1 MHTLVLTLVL
11 GGLAMLGPFATD
23 TYLPSFPSIAA
34 HYGVGDVAVQ
44 QTLSIYLF
52 GYAVMNLFY
61 GPLSDAFGRR
71 PVILASLLLF
81 TLASIG
87 AALAP
92 SLNWLLLF
100 RLLQGISAGAGMVV
114 GQAIVRDLLHGAA
127 AQRMMSHIM
136 MVFGVA
142 PAIAPVIGGYLNVY
156 LGWQANFALLCVIG
170 LVLIGLTLL
179 WLPESL
185 PRSERHTLHPVRLLH
200 SYQHA
205 LTFRPYMLGV
215 LSAGFAF
222 SGFALY
228 ISSAAHFVMDVLHL
242 PETAFAWLFVPMIG
256 GMVVGSGLGGHLAH
270 RLSPNAQLTLGM
282 GLMALAALVNLGYCA
297 LYPATV
303 PWAVLPIFIYT
314 FGVALVMPVLSVA
327 TQGLLPTMR
336 GLAASVQNFVQ
347 MLIFA
352 LISGF
357 VAPAL
362 FGSALHLAAGLVVGV
377 ALAVGFGWAFVAN
390 QATAPQPCPVPD

>member
-1 MHTLVLTLVL
+1 MHALTLTLVL

-92 SLNWLLLF
+92 SLNWLLVF

-142 PAIAPVIGGYLNVY
+142 PAIAPVIGGHLNVY

-170 LVLIGLTLL
+170 LLLIVLTLL

-185 PRSERHTLHPVRLLH
+185 PPKERHTLHPVRLLH

-228 ISSAAHFVMDVLHL
+228 ISSAAHFVMDVLQL

-256 GMVVGSGLGGHLAH
+256 GMVAGSGLGARLAH
-270 RLSPNAQLTLGM
+270 RLRPHTQLTLGM
-282 GLMALAALVNLGYCA
+282 GLMSLAALANVAYCA
-297 LYPATV
+297 LFAATI
-303 PWAVLPIFIYT
+303 PWAVLPIFAYT

-327 TQGLLPTMR
+327 AQSLLPTMR

-362 FGSALHLAAGLVVGV
+362 FDSALHLAAGLVVGV
-377 ALAVGFGWAFVAN
+377 ALSVGFAWAFVAS
-390 QATAPQPCPVPD
+390 QASSPQPSPVPD

>member
-1 MHTLVLTLVL
+1 MQALVLTLVL

-61 GPLSDAFGRR
+61 GPLSDALGRR

-87 AALAP
+87 AALSP
-92 SLNWLLLF
+92 SLNWLLVF

-114 GQAIVRDLLHGAA
+114 GQAIVRDLLNGAP

-142 PAIAPVIGGYLNVY
+142 PAIAPIIGGHLNVY
-156 LGWQANFALLCVIG
+156 LGWQANFSLLCVIG
-170 LVLIGLTLL
+170 LLLIGLTLL

-185 PRSERHTLHPVRLLH
+185 PRSERHTLHPTRLLH
-200 SYQHA
+200 SYRHA

-242 PETAFAWLFVPMIG
+242 PETAFGWLFVPMIG
-256 GMVVGSGLGGHLAH
+256 GMVVGSGLGGRLAH
-270 RLSPNAQLTLGM
+270 RLPAHTLLALGM
-282 GLMALAALVNLGYCA
+282 GLMTLAALANLGYCA

-303 PWAVLPIFIYT
+303 PWAVLPIFVYT

-327 TQGLLPTMR
+327 AQGLLPTMR

-357 VAPAL
+357 VAPVL

-377 ALAVGFGWAFVAN
+377 ALSVGFGWAFFAS
-390 QATAPQPCPVPD
+390 QTTAPQPCPAPD